1 MKKKAIFFD
10 IDDTLYDSSL
20 QSDLARRN
28 ALRAMIEAGLDIDE
42 KVGLEALQSTV
53 REFGSNYEY
62 HFNELL
68 KKFGYGSNP
77 RIIAAG
83 IVAYHTTKI
92 AYLVPFPDTIPTL
105 LKLRDLGYK
114 LGVITDGRAVK
125 QWEKLIRLGLQHF
138 FDTVAIS
145 EEVKSQKPYTGI
157 FRQALK
163 KVGCSA
169 GEALMV
175 GDRLDK
181 DISGAKKAGMT
192 TVQILGGKHI
202 NLRPKNSYEEP
213 DYIIKNLRDIFY
225 VLGVKEKRKRFS
237 IIASEV
243 EHTYKKYHRQHSK
256 D

>member
-1 MKKKAIFFD
+1 MKKIKAIFFD

-20 QSDLARRN
+20 QSDFARRN
-28 ALRAMIEAGLDIDE
+28 AFRAMVEAGLDIDE
-42 KVGLEALQSTV
+42 KAGIEVLQNTV
-53 REFGSNYEY
+53 KEFGSNYEY
-62 HFNELL
+62 HFNEVL
-68 KKFGYGSNP
+68 KKFGYDSNP

-105 LKLRDLGYK
+105 LRLRDSGYK

-138 FDTVAIS
+138 FDAVVIS
-145 EEVKSQKPYTGI
+145 EDIKSQKPYTAI
-157 FRQALK
+157 FKQALK

-175 GDRLDK
+175 GDRIDK

-192 TVQILGGKHI
+192 TVQILGGKYT
-202 NLRPKNSYEEP
+202 NQCPENSYEEP
-213 DYIIKNLRDIFY
+213 DYVIKKLSDIFY
-225 VLGVKEKRKRFS
+225 VLKVRK
-237 IIASEV
+237 
-243 EHTYKKYHRQHSK
+243 K
-256 D
+256 